1 MPIRPVG
8 GEPSEVQ
15 PQINPRPRRPPA
27 EILPELQDSNALPG
41 SCPPFGCSIGKAGAS
56 SREHPRLRN
65 IYRVTVV
72 VGATKRQCHHLWLCL
87 LSETREIE
95 RIGLHGHAGLF
106 RGCTS

>member
-1 MPIRPVG
+1 
-8 GEPSEVQ
+8 
-15 PQINPRPRRPPA
+15 
-27 EILPELQDSNALPG
+27 
-41 SCPPFGCSIGKAGAS
+41 
-56 SREHPRLRN
+56 LRN

-106 RGCTS
+106 RGCTSWLHIRHEGPEHVVAFATIQSGKGHLCQTSV